1 MAGVIE
7 QLRIMKS
14 LAEDM
19 VGISERQAEV
29 DEKQVAIAERGVAVL
44 QQAATVLPVGDRTG
58 EPLGIARFAR
68 LKPIS
73 SGGGGGEGSGGGS
86 SRIPTGTPASNAT
99 SRGTGGDGG
108 GSSRIPTGGSSTQP
122 DPGSQ
127 QVTRAIGGLRADV
140 VRGNDSVAVGLNR
153 LARAL
158 ERIDSHS
165 LDLRGEGLL

>member
-44 QQAATVLPVGDRTG
+44 QQAATILSVGGRTG
-58 EPLGIARFAR
+58 EPLGIDRYAR
-68 LKPIS
+68 LKLIS
-73 SGGGGGEGSGGGS
+73 SGVGGEGGGGGS

-99 SRGTGGDGG
+99 TRGTGGDGGGG

-122 DPGSQ
+122 DPGAQ
-127 QVTRAIGGLRADV
+127 QVTRAIGGLRTDL
-140 VRGNDSVAVGLNR
+140 VRSNDAVAVGLNR
-153 LARAL
+153 LARSL
-158 ERIDSHS
+158 ERIDT